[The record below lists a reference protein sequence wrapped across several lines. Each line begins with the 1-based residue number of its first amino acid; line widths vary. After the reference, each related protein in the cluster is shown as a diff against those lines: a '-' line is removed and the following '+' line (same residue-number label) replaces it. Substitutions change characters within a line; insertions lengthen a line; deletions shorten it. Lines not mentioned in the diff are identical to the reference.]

1 MTIQTLIVHEHNIET
16 AKKIALHI
24 NGELEARKSHYRVHT
39 KSNFEIENLRSHH
52 SVDLNIFDQGFDYDN
67 IKLMVSDM
75 DSTLIS
81 IETIDEV
88 ARQVGLSNEVSF
100 ITEEA
105 MQGELDFSESFKKR
119 LSILK
124 GVGTESFNEV
134 YKNKMELNPGAS
146 ELVKFLKSIKI
157 KTALVSGGINFFAE
171 KVSDVLGIDTYRA
184 NDVEI
189 KNEALTGKVI
199 GAVVDAKAK
208 ANYIEELCNYYGLS
222 PKQVIAIG
230 DGANDLEMMK
240 LAGLSVAYHGKP
252 ILKKNCNI
260 QINFGGLDSLIDFFD
275 KS

>member
-1 MTIQTLIVHEHNIET
+1 MTIQTLIVHDHNIET
-16 AKKIALHI
+16 AKKLALNI
-24 NGELEARKSHYRVHT
+24 NGELEARKSHFRVHT

-105 MQGELDFSESFKKR
+105 MQGQLDFSESFKKR

-189 KNEALTGKVI
+189 KNEALTGKVL
-199 GAVVDAKAK
+199 GKVVDAKAK

-240 LAGLSVAYHGKP
+240 LAGLSVAYQGKP
-252 ILKKNCNI
+252 ILKKSCNI

-275 KS
+275 K

>member
-1 MTIQTLIVHEHNIET
+1 MTIQTLIVHDHNIET
-16 AKKIALHI
+16 AKKVALNI

-105 MQGELDFSESFKKR
+105 MQGQLDFSESFKKR

-146 ELVKFLKSIKI
+146 ELVKFLKSINI

-189 KNEALTGKVI
+189 KNEALTGKVL

-240 LAGLSVAYHGKP
+240 VAGLSVAYHGKP
-252 ILKKNCNI
+252 ILKKSCNI

>member
-1 MTIQTLIVHEHNIET
+1 MTIQTLIVHDQNIKT
-16 AKKIALHI
+16 AKKVALHI

-52 SVDLNIFDQGFDYDN
+52 SVDLNIFNQGFDYDN

-105 MQGELDFSESFKKR
+105 MQGQLDFSESFKKR

-252 ILKKNCNI
+252 ILKKSCNI

>member
-1 MTIQTLIVHEHNIET
+1 MR
-16 AKKIALHI
+16 LH
-24 NGELEARKSHYRVHT
+24 LTVRPV
-39 KSNFEIENLRSHH
+39 LQPHH

-88 ARQVGLSNEVSF
+88 ARQVGLSNEVSC

-105 MQGELDFSESFKKR
+105 MQGQLDFSESFKKR

-146 ELVKFLKSIKI
+146 ELVKFLKSINI
-157 KTALVSGGINFFAE
+157 KTALVSGGLNFFAE

-189 KNEALTGKVI
+189 KNEALTGKVL
-199 GAVVDAKAK
+199 GKVVDAKAK
-208 ANYIEELCNYYGLS
+208 ANYIEELCNYYRLS

-240 LAGLSVAYHGKP
+240 VAGLSVAYHGKP
-252 ILKKNCNI
+252 ILKKSCNI
-260 QINFGGLDSLIDFFD
+260 QINFGGLDSVIDFFD

>member
-1 MTIQTLIVHEHNIET
+1 MTIQTLIVHDHNIET
-16 AKKIALHI
+16 AKKVALDI
-24 NGELEARKSHYRVHT
+24 NGELEAKKSHYRVHT

-105 MQGELDFSESFKKR
+105 MQGQLDFSESFKKR

-124 GVGTESFNEV
+124 GVGTESFNKV

-146 ELVKFLKSIKI
+146 ELVQFLKSIKI

-189 KNEALTGKVI
+189 KNEALTGKVL

-240 LAGLSVAYHGKP
+240 LAGLSVAYLGKP
-252 ILKKNCNI
+252 ILKKSCNI

>member
-1 MTIQTLIVHEHNIET
+1 MTFQTLIVHGHNIET
-16 AKKIALHI
+16 AKKVALHI

-39 KSNFEIENLRSHH
+39 KSNFEIENLRSQH

-88 ARQVGLSNEVSF
+88 ARQVGLSNEVSY

-105 MQGELDFSESFKKR
+105 MQGQLDFSESFKKR

-146 ELVKFLKSIKI
+146 KLVQFLKSINI

-189 KNEALTGKVI
+189 KNEALTGKVL

-240 LAGLSVAYHGKP
+240 VAGLSVAYHGKP
-252 ILKKNCNI
+252 ILKKSCNI

-275 KS
+275 

>member
-1 MTIQTLIVHEHNIET
+1 MTIQTLIVHDHNIET
-16 AKKIALHI
+16 AKKLALNL
-24 NGELEARKSHYRVHT
+24 NGELEARKSHFRVHT
-39 KSNFEIENLRSHH
+39 KSKFEIENLRSNHR
-52 SVDLNIFDQGFDYDN
+52 VDLNIFDQGFDYDN

-88 ARQVGLSNEVSF
+88 ARQVGLSNEVSC

-105 MQGELDFSESFKKR
+105 MQGQLDFSESFKKR

-134 YKNKMELNPGAS
+134 YKNNMELNPGAS
-146 ELVKFLKSIKI
+146 ELVKFFKSIKI

-171 KVSDVLGIDTYRA
+171 KVTDVLGIDTYRA

-189 KNEALTGKVI
+189 KNEALTGKVL

-208 ANYIEELCNYYGLS
+208 ANYIEELCKHYRLS

-240 LAGLSVAYHGKP
+240 VAGLSVAYHGKP
-252 ILKKNCNI
+252 ILKKSCNI
-260 QINFGGLDSLIDFFD
+260 QINFGGLESLIDFFD

>member
-1 MTIQTLIVHEHNIET
+1 MTIQTLIVHDHNIKT
-16 AKKIALHI
+16 AKKVALNI
-24 NGELEARKSHYRVHT
+24 NGELEARKSHFRVHT
-39 KSNFEIENLRSHH
+39 KSNFEIENLRSNHG
-52 SVDLNIFDQGFDYDN
+52 VDLNIFDQGFDYDN

-105 MQGELDFSESFKKR
+105 MQGQLDFSESFKKR

-124 GVGTESFNEV
+124 GVCTESFNDV
-134 YKNKMELNPGAS
+134 YKNKMELNPGAR

-157 KTALVSGGINFFAE
+157 KTALVSGGVNFFAE
-171 KVSDVLGIDTYRA
+171 KVTDVLGIDTYRA

-189 KNEALTGKVI
+189 KNEALTGKALGEVI
-199 GAVVDAKAK
+199 DAKAK

-240 LAGLSVAYHGKP
+240 VAGLSVAYHGKP
-252 ILKKNCNI
+252 ILKKSCNI
-260 QINFGGLDSLIDFFD
+260 QINFGGLESLIDFFD

>member
-1 MTIQTLIVHEHNIET
+1 MTIQTLIVHDHNIKT
-16 AKKIALHI
+16 AKKVALII
-24 NGELEARKSHYRVHT
+24 NGELEARKSHFRVHT
-39 KSNFEIENLRSHH
+39 KSNFEIEILRSHH

-88 ARQVGLSNEVSF
+88 ARHVGLSNEVSF
-100 ITEEA
+100 ITEKA
-105 MQGELDFSESFKKR
+105 MQGQLDFSESFKKR

-124 GVGTESFNEV
+124 GVGTESFIEV

-146 ELVKFLKSIKI
+146 ELVKFLKSINI
-157 KTALVSGGINFFAE
+157 KTALVSGGLNFFAE

-189 KNEALTGKVI
+189 KNEALTGKVL
-199 GAVVDAKAK
+199 GSVVDAKAK

-222 PKQVIAIG
+222 SKQVIAIG

-240 LAGLSVAYHGKP
+240 LAGLSVAYHSKP
-252 ILKKNCNI
+252 ILKKSCNI

>member
-1 MTIQTLIVHEHNIET
+1 MTIQTLIVHDYNIET
-16 AKKIALHI
+16 VKKVAIDI

-52 SVDLNIFDQGFDYDN
+52 SVDLNIFDQRFNYNN

-88 ARQVGLSNEVSF
+88 ARQVGLSTQVSF

-105 MQGELDFSESFKKR
+105 MQGQLDFSESFKKR

-124 GVGTESFNEV
+124 GVSTESFNQV

-146 ELVKFLKSIKI
+146 ELVKFFKSIKI
-157 KTALVSGGINFFAE
+157 KTALVSGGINFFAK
-171 KVSDVLGIDTYRA
+171 KVTDVLGIDTYRA

-189 KNEALTGKVI
+189 KNEALTGKVL
-199 GAVVDAKAK
+199 GAVIDAKAK
-208 ANYIEELCNYYGLS
+208 ANYIEELCRYYRLS
-222 PKQVIAIG
+222 SKQVIAIG

-240 LAGLSVAYHGKP
+240 LAGLSVAYYGKP
-252 ILKKNCNI
+252 ILMKNCNI

-275 KS
+275 KP

>member
-1 MTIQTLIVHEHNIET
+1 MTIQTLIVHDHNIET
-16 AKKIALHI
+16 AKKVALNI

-88 ARQVGLSNEVSF
+88 ARQVGLSNEVSY

-105 MQGELDFSESFKKR
+105 MQGQLDFSESFKKR

-146 ELVKFLKSIKI
+146 ELVKFLKSINI

-240 LAGLSVAYHGKP
+240 VAGLSVAYHGKP
-252 ILKKNCNI
+252 ILKKSCNI

>member
-1 MTIQTLIVHEHNIET
+1 MTIQTLIVHDHNIKT
-16 AKKIALHI
+16 AKKVSLHI
-24 NGELEARKSHYRVHT
+24 NGELEARKSHFRVHT
-39 KSNFEIENLRSHH
+39 KSNFEIENLRSHL

-134 YKNKMELNPGAS
+134 YKSKMELNPGAS

-171 KVSDVLGIDTYRA
+171 KVTDVLGIDTYRA

-189 KNEALTGKVI
+189 KNEALTGKVL
-199 GAVVDAKAK
+199 GKVVDAKAK
-208 ANYIEELCNYYGLS
+208 AKYIEELCNYYRLS

-240 LAGLSVAYHGKP
+240 VAGLSVAYHGKP
-252 ILKKNCNI
+252 ILKKSCNI
-260 QINFGGLDSLIDFFD
+260 QINFGGLDSLIDLFD
-275 KS
+275 IS

>member
-1 MTIQTLIVHEHNIET
+1 MTIQTLIVHDHNIET
-16 AKKIALHI
+16 AKKVALHI

-105 MQGELDFSESFKKR
+105 MQGQLDFSESFKKR

-171 KVSDVLGIDTYRA
+171 KVTDVLGIDTYRA

-189 KNEALTGKVI
+189 KNEALTGKVL
-199 GAVVDAKAK
+199 GKVVDAKAK

-240 LAGLSVAYHGKP
+240 VAGLSVAYHGKP
-252 ILKKNCNI
+252 ILKKSCNI

>member
-1 MTIQTLIVHEHNIET
+1 MTIQTLIVHDHNIET
-16 AKKIALHI
+16 AKKVALDI
-24 NGELEARKSHYRVHT
+24 NGELEARKSHFRVHT

-105 MQGELDFSESFKKR
+105 MQGQLDFSESFKKR

-146 ELVKFLKSIKI
+146 ELVKFLKSINI

-189 KNEALTGKVI
+189 KNEALTGKVL

-208 ANYIEELCNYYGLS
+208 ANYIEELCNYYGIS

-240 LAGLSVAYHGKP
+240 VAGLSVAYHGKP
-252 ILKKNCNI
+252 ILKKSCNI

>member
-1 MTIQTLIVHEHNIET
+1 MTIQTLIVHDQNIET
-16 AKKIALHI
+16 AKKVALNI

-105 MQGELDFSESFKKR
+105 MQGQLDFSESFKKR

-146 ELVKFLKSIKI
+146 ELVKFLKSINI
-157 KTALVSGGINFFAE
+157 KTALVSGGLNFFAE

-189 KNEALTGKVI
+189 KNEALTGKVL

-252 ILKKNCNI
+252 ILKKSCNI

>member
-1 MTIQTLIVHEHNIET
+1 MTIQTLIVHHHNIET
-16 AKKIALHI
+16 AKKVALHI

-88 ARQVGLSNEVSF
+88 ARQVGLSNEVSY

-105 MQGELDFSESFKKR
+105 MQGQLDFSESFKKR

-124 GVGTESFNEV
+124 GVGTESFNNV

-146 ELVKFLKSIKI
+146 ELVKFLKSINI
-157 KTALVSGGINFFAE
+157 KTALVSGGVNFFAE
-171 KVSDVLGIDTYRA
+171 KVTDVLGIDTYRA

-189 KNEALTGKVI
+189 KNEALTGKVL

-208 ANYIEELCNYYGLS
+208 ANYIEELCNYYELS
-222 PKQVIAIG
+222 LKQVIAIG

-252 ILKKNCNI
+252 ILKKSCNI
-260 QINFGGLDSLIDFFD
+260 QINFGGLESLIDFFD

>member
-1 MTIQTLIVHEHNIET
+1 MTIQTLIVHDHNIET
-16 AKKIALHI
+16 AKKVALNV

-52 SVDLNIFDQGFDYDN
+52 SVDLNIFDQRFNYNN

-88 ARQVGLSNEVSF
+88 ARQVDLSNEVSL

-105 MQGELDFSESFKKR
+105 MQGQLDFSESFKKR

-146 ELVKFLKSIKI
+146 ELVKFFKSIKI

-189 KNEALTGKVI
+189 KNEALTGKVL

-208 ANYIEELCNYYGLS
+208 ANYIEELCKYYRLS
-222 PKQVIAIG
+222 SKQVIAIG

-240 LAGLSVAYHGKP
+240 VAGLSVAYHGKP
-252 ILKKNCNI
+252 ILKKSCNI

-275 KS
+275 

>member
-1 MTIQTLIVHEHNIET
+1 MTIQTLIVHDHNIET
-16 AKKIALHI
+16 AKKVALTI
-24 NGELEARKSHYRVHT
+24 NGELEARKSHFRVHT

-100 ITEEA
+100 ITKEA
-105 MQGELDFSESFKKR
+105 MQGQLDFSESFKKR

-146 ELVKFLKSIKI
+146 ELVKFLKSINI
-157 KTALVSGGINFFAE
+157 KTALVSGGVNFFAE
-171 KVSDVLGIDTYRA
+171 KVTDVLGIDTYRA

-189 KNEALTGKVI
+189 KNEALTGKVL
-199 GAVVDAKAK
+199 GAVVNAKAK
-208 ANYIEELCNYYGLS
+208 ANYIEELCKHYRLS

-240 LAGLSVAYHGKP
+240 VAGLSVAYHGKP
-252 ILKKNCNI
+252 ILKKSCNI

-275 KS
+275 

>member
-1 MTIQTLIVHEHNIET
+1 MQTLIVHGHNIET
-16 AKKIALHI
+16 AKKVALDI
-24 NGELEARKSHYRVHT
+24 NGELEARKSHFRVHT

-88 ARQVGLSNEVSF
+88 ARQVGLSNEVSC

-105 MQGELDFSESFKKR
+105 MQGQLDFSESFKKR

-157 KTALVSGGINFFAE
+157 KTALVSGGVNFFAE
-171 KVSDVLGIDTYRA
+171 KVTDVLGIDTYRA

-189 KNEALTGKVI
+189 KNEALTGKAL

-208 ANYIEELCNYYGLS
+208 ANYIEELCKHYRLS

-252 ILKKNCNI
+252 ILKKSCNI

>member
-1 MTIQTLIVHEHNIET
+1 MTIQTLIVHDHNIET
-16 AKKIALHI
+16 AKKVALNI

-88 ARQVGLSNEVSF
+88 ARQVGLSNEVSC

-105 MQGELDFSESFKKR
+105 MQGQLDFSESFKKR

-146 ELVKFLKSIKI
+146 KLVKFLKSINI
-157 KTALVSGGINFFAE
+157 KTALVSGGVNFFAE
-171 KVSDVLGIDTYRA
+171 KVTDVLGIDTYRA

-189 KNEALTGKVI
+189 KNEALTGKVL

-222 PKQVIAIG
+222 PEQVIAIG

-252 ILKKNCNI
+252 ILKKSCNI

-275 KS
+275 

>member
-1 MTIQTLIVHEHNIET
+1 MTIQTLIVHDHNIET
-16 AKKIALHI
+16 AKKLALNL
-24 NGELEARKSHYRVHT
+24 NGELEARKSHFRVHT
-39 KSNFEIENLRSHH
+39 KSKFEIENLRSHH

-88 ARQVGLSNEVSF
+88 ARQVGLSTEVSF

-105 MQGELDFSESFKKR
+105 MQGQLDFSESFKKR

-124 GVGTESFNEV
+124 GVGTESFNDV

-171 KVSDVLGIDTYRA
+171 KVTDVLGIDTYRA

-189 KNEALTGKVI
+189 KNEALTGKVL
-199 GAVVDAKAK
+199 GKVVDAKAK
-208 ANYIEELCNYYGLS
+208 ANYIEELCNYYRLS

-230 DGANDLEMMK
+230 DGAN
-240 LAGLSVAYHGKP
+240 
-252 ILKKNCNI
+252 
-260 QINFGGLDSLIDFFD
+260 
-275 KS
+275 

>member
-1 MTIQTLIVHEHNIET
+1 MTIQTLIVHDHNIET
-16 AKKIALHI
+16 AKKVALNI

-39 KSNFEIENLRSHH
+39 KSNFEIENLRSNH

-105 MQGELDFSESFKKR
+105 MQGQLDFSESFKKR

-189 KNEALTGKVI
+189 KNEALTGKVL

-252 ILKKNCNI
+252 ILKKSCNI

>member
-1 MTIQTLIVHEHNIET
+1 MTIQTLIVHDNNIET
-16 AKKIALHI
+16 AKKVALNI

-100 ITEEA
+100 ITEET
-105 MQGELDFSESFKKR
+105 MQGQLDFSESFKKR

-124 GVGTESFNEV
+124 GVSTESFNEV

-240 LAGLSVAYHGKP
+240 VAGLSVAYQGKP
-252 ILKKNCNI
+252 ILKKSCNI

>member
-1 MTIQTLIVHEHNIET
+1 MTFQTLIVHGHNIET
-16 AKKIALHI
+16 AKKVALHI

-39 KSNFEIENLRSHH
+39 TSNFEIENLRSQH

-105 MQGELDFSESFKKR
+105 MQGQLDFSESFKKR

-134 YKNKMELNPGAS
+134 YKNKMKLSPGAS

-171 KVSDVLGIDTYRA
+171 KVTDVLGIDTYRA

-189 KNEALTGKVI
+189 KNEVLTGKVL

-208 ANYIEELCNYYGLS
+208 ANYIEELCNYYGIS

-240 LAGLSVAYHGKP
+240 LAELSVAYHGKP
-252 ILKKNCNI
+252 ILKKSCNI

>member
-1 MTIQTLIVHEHNIET
+1 MTIQTLIVHDHNIKT
-16 AKKIALHI
+16 AKKVALHI
-24 NGELEARKSHYRVHT
+24 NGELEARKSHFRVHT
-39 KSNFEIENLRSHH
+39 NSNFEIENLRSHL

-171 KVSDVLGIDTYRA
+171 KVTDVLGIDTYRA

-189 KNEALTGKVI
+189 KNEALTGKVL

-208 ANYIEELCNYYGLS
+208 ANYIEELCKHYRLS

-252 ILKKNCNI
+252 ILKKSCNI
-260 QINFGGLDSLIDFFD
+260 QINFGGLESLIDFFD

>member
-1 MTIQTLIVHEHNIET
+1 MTIQTLIVHDHNIET
-16 AKKIALHI
+16 AKKVALDI

-52 SVDLNIFDQGFDYDN
+52 SVDLNIFDQGFDYNN
-67 IKLMVSDM
+67 IKLLVSDM

-105 MQGELDFSESFKKR
+105 MQGQLDFSESFKKR

-124 GVGTESFNEV
+124 GVGTESFNNV

-146 ELVKFLKSIKI
+146 ELVQFLKSIKI

-171 KVSDVLGIDTYRA
+171 KVTDVLGIDTYRA

-189 KNEALTGKVI
+189 KNEALTGKVL
-199 GAVVDAKAK
+199 GKVVDAKAK
-208 ANYIEELCNYYGLS
+208 ANYIEELCNYYRLS

-240 LAGLSVAYHGKP
+240 VSGLSVAYHGKP
-252 ILKKNCNI
+252 ILKKSCNI
-260 QINFGGLDSLIDFFD
+260 HINFGGLDSLIDFFD

>member
-1 MTIQTLIVHEHNIET
+1 MQTLIVHGHNIET
-16 AKKIALHI
+16 AKKVALDI
-24 NGELEARKSHYRVHT
+24 NGELEAKKSHYRVHT

-146 ELVKFLKSIKI
+146 ELVQFLKSIKI

-189 KNEALTGKVI
+189 KNEALTGKVL
-199 GAVVDAKAK
+199 GAVIDAKAK
-208 ANYIEELCNYYGLS
+208 ANYIKELCNYYGLS
-222 PKQVIAIG
+222 PQQVIAIG

-252 ILKKNCNI
+252 ILKKSCNI
-260 QINFGGLDSLIDFFD
+260 HINFGRLDILIDFFD